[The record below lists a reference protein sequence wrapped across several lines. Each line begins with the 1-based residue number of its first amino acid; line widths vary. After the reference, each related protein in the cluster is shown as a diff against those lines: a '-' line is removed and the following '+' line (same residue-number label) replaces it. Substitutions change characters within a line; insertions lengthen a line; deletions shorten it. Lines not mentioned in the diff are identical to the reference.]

1 MLGAVAL
8 GARVVE
14 KHFTDN
20 NNRQGPDHKFSMNPF
35 MEKMIDETRMLEM
48 SLGDGNKVIEKN
60 EKDQSLFNEGQ
71 SELQKIYTKITRL
84 QIHL

>member
-35 MEKMIDETRMLEM
+35 TWKKMIDETRMLEM
-48 SLGDGNKVIEKN
+48 SLGDGNKVI
-60 EKDQSLFNEGQ
+60 
-71 SELQKIYTKITRL
+71 
-84 QIHL
+84 